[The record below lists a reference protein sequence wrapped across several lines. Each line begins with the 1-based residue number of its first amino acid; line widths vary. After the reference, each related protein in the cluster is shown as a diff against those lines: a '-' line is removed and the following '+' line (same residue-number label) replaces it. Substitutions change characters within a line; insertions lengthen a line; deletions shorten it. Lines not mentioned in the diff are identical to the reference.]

1 MKILHKMQPVLFRCW
16 LFISCEGGKKTEA
29 CKSGPRARVPRQG
42 DYSRPHQSQEIVK
55 PTPFRLMFIVLFSSS
70 VLVICE
76 VFCVHS
82 VLELFVTQ

>member
-1 MKILHKMQPVLFRCW
+1 MRV
-16 LFISCEGGKKTEA
+16 EKKTE
-29 CKSGPRARVPRQG
+29 RVSMVLGHGLPRQG
-42 DYSRPHQSQEIVK
+42 EYSRPHQSQEIVK

-82 VLELFVTQ
+82 VLELFVKLFVTQ